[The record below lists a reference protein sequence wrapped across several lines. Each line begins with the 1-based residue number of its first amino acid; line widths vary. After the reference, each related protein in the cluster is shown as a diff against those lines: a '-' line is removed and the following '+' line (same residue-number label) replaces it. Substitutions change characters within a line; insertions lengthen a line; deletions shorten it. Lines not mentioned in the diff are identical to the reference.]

1 MSQPLSQ
8 EAIQIFEA
16 IAAIL
21 LRCFLITFFALLFV
35 WILIIFQGDYLY
47 HLQTLFVDISRPD
60 FDLFLLYSLTFMKVL
75 NIVFFLFPFIALKL
89 FVVGQK
95 RLTAKKVS

>member
-8 EAIQIFEA
+8 GAIQIFDA

-21 LRCFLITFFALLFV
+21 LRCFLITLLALLFV
-35 WILIIFQGDYLY
+35 GILIVFQGDYFY
-47 HLQTLFVDISRPD
+47 HIQTLFVDVPRPD

-89 FVVGQK
+89 FLVAQK
-95 RLTAKKVS
+95 NNAS